1 MANIDYASLKKGG
14 FMRQKQKG
22 YFSLRIQV
30 VGGNLTAENIK
41 AVAEVAEKY
50 GKGYVH
56 MTSLNNINRT
66 FTGLK
71 GKMKYC
77 GHFNRNIQTHQ
88 KCSLTKK
95 NKIKDRIVLK
105 HGLFYIF

>member
-41 AVAEVAEKY
+41 AVAELLRNMEK
-50 GKGYVH
+50 V
-56 MTSLNNINRT
+56 MFI
-66 FTGLK
+66 
-71 GKMKYC
+71 
-77 GHFNRNIQTHQ
+77 
-88 KCSLTKK
+88 
-95 NKIKDRIVLK
+95 
-105 HGLFYIF
+105 